1 MKEWF
6 KENPLVTFAV
16 KALAIYLIWYVAY
29 ELVILPDGRVD
40 RWLSLNIISVSGG
53 VLDLLGY
60 DVYTAGRIIGIGE
73 SAGIMLVNGCNGLE
87 AIGLFLGFVIA
98 YPGDNVKRAIYIA
111 IGMMVIYLVNVLR
124 IVVLAITQ
132 VFWAEFFDFTH
143 DYSTTAIFYMV
154 IFVLWMI
161 WANLGESPAASK
173 KTSPN
178 VA

>member
-6 KENPLVTFAV
+6 KENPLIAFAI
-16 KALAIYLIWYVAY
+16 KALVIYLIWYVGY
-29 ELVILPDGRVD
+29 ELFILPDGRID

-53 VLDLLGY
+53 ILEMLGY
-60 DVYTAGRIIGIGE
+60 NVYVAGRIIGIDE

-98 YPGDNVKRAIYIA
+98 YPGDNIKRITFIV
-111 IGMMVIYLVNVLR
+111 IGMMAIYLVNVLR
-124 IVVLAITQ
+124 IVVLTITQ
-132 VFWAEFFDFTH
+132 VYWADFFHFTH

-154 IFVLWMI
+154 IFILWMI
-161 WANLGESPAASK
+161 WANLGDSGTSK
-173 KTSPN
+173 QNSLD